1 MDFAKDSQNYY
12 TPFFPNSVNLLSA
25 STNSGKT
32 SLIIN
37 FIKNKKNCFVRDFN
51 KVLVVLCNEKVNGD
65 IFRELSSDDLEVE
78 TCYLTEFIPE
88 QFLNEND
95 LLVFEDVAEITAAI
109 SESVNVLCHHL
120 DLNSI
125 FLITQSILKEDT
137 FKNLLSLAHRVILFF
152 SGVAASKVA
161 LFIKRFYFVNAE
173 IKEYFTGV
181 ISYAEKKKSVVL
193 FELNDVN
200 GRFQTNYFAI
210 ANFDVFF
217 HSFKRPTLIF
227 PKMNDTSDFESS
239 FSDNATR
246 MSDVSDL
253 PRNAFVLVPVKNVFK
268 KSAEKAKEKRKET
281 DDETKWNMM
290 NHRIEDD
297 IVTGLKYRNQPF
309 AKNLARHI
317 LSSKKF
323 VVSSDGKTFNIQNSQ
338 DGPKRF
344 RGPVSMLD
352 YLNLAS
358 RMGGPKEKIEP
369 IYYQI
374 TKLLL
379 DSKTPKLF
387 FRNKNLFNLP
397 SKKSSKKIL
406 NSP

>member
-268 KSAEKAKEKRKET
+268 KSAEKAKEKRIPKKKKEEYFMA
-281 DDETKWNMM
+281 DCFRKIKRAFGKAISNVKHFD
-290 NHRIEDD
+290 R
-297 IVTGLKYRNQPF
+297 
-309 AKNLARHI
+309 AR
-317 LSSKKF
+317 
-323 VVSSDGKTFNIQNSQ
+323 
-338 DGPKRF
+338 
-344 RGPVSMLD
+344 
-352 YLNLAS
+352 
-358 RMGGPKEKIEP
+358 
-369 IYYQI
+369 
-374 TKLLL
+374 
-379 DSKTPKLF
+379 
-387 FRNKNLFNLP
+387 
-397 SKKSSKKIL
+397 
-406 NSP
+406 